1 MLRHESG
8 LASGIFRGHGR
19 PISEDVEFD
28 CDMAARGFSDP
39 GARLHGNGKRSSRKS
54 GLPKRAC

>member
-39 GARLHGNGKRSSRKS
+39 GARLLSETGNDRCSS
-54 GLPKRAC
+54 LP